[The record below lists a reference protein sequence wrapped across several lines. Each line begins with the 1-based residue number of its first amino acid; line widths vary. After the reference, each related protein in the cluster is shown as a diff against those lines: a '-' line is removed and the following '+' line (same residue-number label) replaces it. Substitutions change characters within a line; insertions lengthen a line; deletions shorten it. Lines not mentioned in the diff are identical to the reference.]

1 MIHIIKERW
10 MRFIELLFDT
20 YIAILLYVTL
30 FTFNHYTYG
39 KSVNLVL
46 FNSIHFMFDTGNVV
60 LILKNV
66 VGNIGLFV
74 PFGFMVPFLYHKLR
88 PLYMCL
94 FLSSFFSSSIE
105 ICQYL
110 FAERIFDVDDI
121 ALNTIGAGMGWFLYY
136 SSVKLYDLVFKS
148 KIDTQ

>member
-1 MIHIIKERW
+1 MIHILKERW

-39 KSVNLVL
+39 KSVNLIL

-88 PLYMCL
+88 TLYMCL
-94 FLSSFFSSSIE
+94 FLSIFFSSSIE

-121 ALNTIGAGMGWFLYY
+121 ALNTIGACIGWFLYY
-136 SSVKLYDLVFKS
+136 LSVKLYLVFKS